1 MVVRGRGDEPSGAQC
16 EPVLICS
23 GGWLRLAVPLNRVA
37 HEAWAITSAGQWKC
51 IVRRTSELSEQ
62 KLTLTFAT
70 AIIAGMPVVY
80 ARAGRELGLLV
91 AGHSL

>member
-1 MVVRGRGDEPSGAQC
+1 MRAGFELFGGMVTLSCTP
-16 EPVLICS
+16 
-23 GGWLRLAVPLNRVA
+23 NRVA

-70 AIIAGMPVVY
+70 AIVAGMPVVY
-80 ARAGRELGLLV
+80 ARAGQELGLLV